1 MWLTSTLVYWSSLG
15 LVAYTYAGYPL
26 IINALARLRPKP
38 TRASDIE
45 PSVTFVLAARDE
57 ADRIA
62 AKLDN
67 LLALDYPSDKVEVV
81 VVSDGSTDGT
91 DEIVAAY
98 RDRGVVLVRLDP
110 PGGKAIALNHAM
122 QRARGEVVVF
132 CDARQRVD
140 QGALRAIVPLFADPR
155 VGAVSG
161 ELVLESERG
170 PGAYWLYEKLIRAA
184 EGRVDSVVGATG
196 ALYAIRRH
204 LFKEL
209 PRGTLLDDVY
219 TPLQIVLE
227 GYRVLFQP
235 EARVYDEE
243 ADVGAEFS
251 RKART
256 LAGNFQLLE
265 QLPAI
270 LNPVRNR
277 VFLQYVSHKLLRLVC
292 PYALAGLL
300 GANIVLVLTGAPGW
314 PLYAATLGG
323 QLAGYGLAL
332 KGALQGEG
340 AGRLGRLSYT
350 FVTLNLAAVEGLR
363 RYLAGELSWTSA
375 RSAELPRSRTITP
388 PATGVNRAGAPI
400 P

>member
-1 MWLTSTLVYWSSLG
+1 
-15 LVAYTYAGYPL
+15 
-26 IINALARLRPKP
+26 
-38 TRASDIE
+38 
-45 PSVTFVLAARDE
+45 
-57 ADRIA
+57 
-62 AKLDN
+62 
-67 LLALDYPSDKVEVV
+67 
-81 VVSDGSTDGT
+81 
-91 DEIVAAY
+91 
-98 RDRGVVLVRLDP
+98 
-110 PGGKAIALNHAM
+110 
-122 QRARGEVVVF
+122 
-132 CDARQRVD
+132 
-140 QGALRAIVPLFADPR
+140 
-155 VGAVSG
+155 
-161 ELVLESERG
+161 
-170 PGAYWLYEKLIRAA
+170 
-184 EGRVDSVVGATG
+184 VGATG